1 MLKPIPIALAALVA
15 IVAFGI
21 GGYEPWAM
29 FVLEVSAVV
38 LTGWVVASVVFE
50 TTRADRER
58 NVAIARSQRRQLFS
72 KRPSADVEIT
82 PPGSSVGEQKRSTEP
97 NAGGGFERF
106 YIFGYSFRR
115 TGVGTLALAI
125 TVWMGLSLVP
135 LKASWLSLLSP
146 TALSL
151 RNEIETL
158 VTGEAITSA
167 PLSVT
172 PFLSYQ
178 DVLLWLAYLMVFWVT
193 YHLAASSPAVR
204 RLTVAILL
212 VGIASGAYGLI
223 QWLSNVGSALS
234 DGAAPAGFMATGSFG
249 NRNHYA
255 FFQEMAL
262 LIGLGWLLLHW
273 SEADRHTRDRV
284 SRQEAKARTGLF
296 AVGVACI
303 ALSLLFSLSR
313 SGITFAMAGVAA
325 LFFLSRKRQRV
336 SGRSGPIL
344 AGLFLCLA
352 VAALWIGIDPVVSR
366 FELVPQEL
374 RMDATGRATVWRDSL
389 GAVEDFW
396 LTGSGL
402 SSFQYVYP
410 MYRSF
415 GGRRFYSWA
424 HNDYLQIA
432 VELGLTGLILTGF
445 IIAWIVRRAYR
456 VRIRLSDQPG
466 WGRLHAGY
474 CTGAIAVGLHSFTDF
489 GLHLPAN
496 ALLFAIIIGVVTGLS
511 PDRTSRSRKKTREK
525 KLRRSPPARS
535 SSIAQVTE
543 DGIGRGGS

>member
-1 MLKPIPIALAALVA
+1 MLKLIPIALAALVG
-15 IVAFGI
+15 IVASGI

-50 TTRADRER
+50 TTPTERER
-58 NVAIARSQRRQLFS
+58 NVAIARSQRRRPFG

-82 PPGSSVGEQKRSTEP
+82 QPGSSLGEQQHPTKPS
-97 NAGGGFERF
+97 ADSGFERF
-106 YIFGYSFRR
+106 YILGYPFRR
-115 TGVGTLALAI
+115 TGVGTLVLAI
-125 TVWMGLSLVP
+125 TVWMGFSLVP

-146 TALSL
+146 RALSL

-172 PFLSYQ
+172 PFLSFQ
-178 DVLLWLAYLMVFWVT
+178 DVLLWLAYMMVFWVT
-193 YHLAASSPAVR
+193 YHVAASSLAVR

-212 VGIASGAYGLI
+212 VGIASGVYGLI
-223 QWLSNVGSALS
+223 QWLAIVGSSLS
-234 DGAAPAGFMATGSFG
+234 DGAPSTGFMATGSFG

-262 LIGLGWLLLHW
+262 LVGLGWLLLHW
-273 SEADRHTRDRV
+273 SEGDRYARDRV
-284 SRQEAKARTGLF
+284 SQQEAKARTGLF

-303 ALSLLFSLSR
+303 ALSLFFSLSR
-313 SGITFAMAGVAA
+313 SGITFATVGVAA
-325 LFFLSRKRQRV
+325 LFFLSKKRQRV
-336 SGRSGPIL
+336 PGKPAENARPVL
-344 AGLFLCLA
+344 AGLLLCL
-352 VAALWIGIDPVVSR
+352 VATALWIGIDPVVSR

-374 RMDATGRATVWRDSL
+374 RTDETGRATVWRDSL

-445 IIAWIVRRAYR
+445 IVAWIMRRAYR

-511 PDRTSRSRKKTREK
+511 PDRTSRRRKKTRKK
-525 KLRRSPPARS
+525 KLRRSPPA
-535 SSIAQVTE
+535 T
-543 DGIGRGGS
+543 